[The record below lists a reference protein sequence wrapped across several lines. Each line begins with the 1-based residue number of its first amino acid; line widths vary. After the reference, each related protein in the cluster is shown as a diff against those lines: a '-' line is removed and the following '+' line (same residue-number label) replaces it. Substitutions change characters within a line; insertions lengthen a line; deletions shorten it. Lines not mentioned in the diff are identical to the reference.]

1 MIDVDKLVTKQIFI
15 GNKET
20 YDAKV
25 SAHIA
30 LCADKNVIRAMGVT
44 IVSVLKNTT
53 LPTSYSY
60 FLQWYVARG
69 RSK

>member
-30 LCADKNVIRAMGVT
+30 LCADIE
-44 IVSVLKNTT
+44 
-53 LPTSYSY
+53 
-60 FLQWYVARG
+60 QWESR
-69 RSK
+69 